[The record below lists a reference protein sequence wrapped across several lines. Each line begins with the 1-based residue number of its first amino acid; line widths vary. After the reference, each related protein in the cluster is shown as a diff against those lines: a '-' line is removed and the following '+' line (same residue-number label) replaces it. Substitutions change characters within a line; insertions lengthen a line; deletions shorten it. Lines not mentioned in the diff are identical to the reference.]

1 MTPEELVEL
10 FRLDV
15 DDTDPDDP
23 LWSTLEVYNYLDE
36 AQKEFARKT
45 DYFSDASTPEI
56 VDIVVNKIDLTA
68 DPVVV
73 DATHMFADLD
83 YRITKIRSAKLISSG
98 EKVDPMT
105 YADMELVPAQGIRYT
120 NYIDAK
126 LDWETARGRPRYIVT
141 DIERGKVR
149 IAPMHTSNVP
159 SPLPADLT
167 DIIRLQVYRLPLKDL
182 TEGSSKFEVQESEY
196 QRSLLPYMKYL
207 AYSKN
212 DVDTFEQDLAD
223 RSQAQAINVFATIKR
238 DLRRVRYA
246 ATTGTV
252 RYGGL

>member
-1 MTPEELVEL
+1 MTPEDIVEL

-56 VDIVVNKIDLTA
+56 VDLTVNKIDLTA

-73 DATHMFADLD
+73 DTTHMFADLD
-83 YRITKIRSAKLISSG
+83 YRIIKIRSAKLVSTG

-105 YADMELVPAQGIRYT
+105 YAAMELVPAQGIRYA
-120 NYIDAK
+120 NYLDAK
-126 LDWETARGRPRYIVT
+126 LDWENARGRPRYLVT
-141 DIERGKVR
+141 DVERGKVR
-149 IAPMHTSNVP
+149 IAPMHTSNVVNP
-159 SPLPADLT
+159 QPADLV
-167 DIIRLQVYRLPLKDL
+167 DIIRLQVYRLPLKDIA
-182 TEGSSKFEVQESEY
+182 EGTPRFEIVESEY
-196 QRSLLPYMKYL
+196 QRSLLPYMKFQ

-223 RSQAQAINVFATIKR
+223 RAKAESDERFALVKR
-238 DLRRVRYA
+238 DLRRVRYTA
-246 ATTGTV
+246 HTGTV